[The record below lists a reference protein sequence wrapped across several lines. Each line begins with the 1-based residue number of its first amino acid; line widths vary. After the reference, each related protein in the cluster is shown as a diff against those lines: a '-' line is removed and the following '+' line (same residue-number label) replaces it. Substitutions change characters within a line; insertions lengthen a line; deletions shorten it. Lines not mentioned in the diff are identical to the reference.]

1 MLTLRPFQL
10 PRWSRNAAEATPK
23 PEPSRT
29 HPTLL
34 ATCYPDDRV
43 EGTVFEVTDGE
54 LEMADDYESGDY
66 QRAQAPHGLGELDYG
81 ELLVDVWASVRWS
94 CGTDS
99 AARAAPS

>member
-23 PEPSRT
+23 PETITDPSN
-29 HPTLL
+29 LL

-43 EGTVFEVTDGE
+43 ERTVFEVTDGE

-66 QRAQAPHGLGELDYG
+66 QRA
-81 ELLVDVWASVRWS
+81 
-94 CGTDS
+94 
-99 AARAAPS
+99 